1 MKNGKAAMYALG
13 RLKRGQM
20 NKTEASYQ
28 SHLEALKSLGRVVWF
43 AFESYTFKLADNTR
57 YTPDF
62 AVMFDSGILEFHE
75 VKGFWQDDA
84 RVKIKVA
91 ADRFPHPFVAV
102 KPIAK
107 KNGGG
112 WERETFG

>member
-1 MKNGKAAMYALG
+1 MSNKTARFALG
-13 RLKRGQM
+13 RMKRGVM
-20 NKTEASYQ
+20 NKAEAAYQ
-28 SHLEALKSLGRVVWF
+28 AHLEGRKQAGEVLWY
-43 AFESYTFKLADNTR
+43 AFESYTFKLADATR

-62 AVMFDSGILEFHE
+62 AVMLASGVMEFHE
-75 VKGFWQDDA
+75 VKGFWMDDA